1 MLQNKPCEATKRRKK
16 RSCSGRVASNP
27 SGDTRSHT
35 LDRHERARSHAYTP
49 QRDINFRRQKTLI
62 HIHVMAINDPPPQPG
77 YRLAL
82 PCVRVCDGATAA
94 ASCCWGTRQLYL
106 AIWITNAGKI
116 PKICI
121 LLIKGFIDGE
131 KWVKSSVYGASYRPE
146 TNETERERWRVLMI
160 LVGFGWGWFWLYA
173 FTRIHWQ
180 NFDQGRAGQ
189 NVHSAALL
197 RAWIKLCLPMPRAK
211 NAPQQN
217 TTKLDG

>member
-146 TNETERERWRVLMI
+146 TNETERERNREFWWFWSV
-160 LVGFGWGWFWLYA
+160 LVGGGFGCMHSHASIGKISIKAAQAKMYIPLHCYA
-173 FTRIHWQ
+173 LESSFVCRCHALKTH
-180 NFDQGRAGQ
+180 
-189 NVHSAALL
+189 HS
-197 RAWIKLCLPMPRAK
+197 RTHR
-211 NAPQQN
+211 N
-217 TTKLDG
+217 